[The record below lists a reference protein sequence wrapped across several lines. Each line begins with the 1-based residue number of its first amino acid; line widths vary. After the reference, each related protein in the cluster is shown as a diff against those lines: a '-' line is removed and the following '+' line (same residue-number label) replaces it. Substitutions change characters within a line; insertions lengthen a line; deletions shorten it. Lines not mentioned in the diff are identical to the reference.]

1 MRNNKQL
8 AFLLLLSFT
17 TSTAWS
23 QATVNTSDP
32 KSGRVNSPYSRF
44 GIGNMAETRSAGL
57 RGMGGTANGYAK
69 DYTINAYNPA
79 SYTYLN
85 RTTLEFA
92 IEAQSNNARIGDDVT
107 KSGTFT
113 ISQFNL
119 AFPVK
124 KGKLAMNIGYTP
136 LSKVYYNAVDSA
148 LVPDLGKT
156 ARTYNGEGNLNFAY
170 LGISGG
176 SNGFSAGVNVGYLF
190 GSIRNSTYFNVVDSN
205 ANYTRNSDYSRKDIY
220 GGLYWKG
227 GLMYKANMKNSQ
239 YISIGATATLSQKIN
254 SSRTEYFVAGTDTAL
269 NNPLGA
275 ITDTVSALYDS
286 KGKMTLPA
294 EFGFG
299 IHYGKGNNYDFG
311 LDVTYADWSLFKRYN
326 ASEIGVGKNAYRLA
340 LGGEVVPNVKATGK
354 EYFSAMT
361 YRFGVYYGKDYFLI
375 PGTNN
380 TDINYYGLTLGAQ
393 LPFKPT
399 FDQSGALNLSLDMGN
414 RGTISNGLAK
424 EFYVKFT
431 LGLRFNDLWFRRPKY
446 D

>member
-1 MRNNKQL
+1 MRNNKHL
-8 AFLLLLSFT
+8 AFFLFLSLSAT
-17 TSTAWS
+17 TSWS
-23 QATVNTSDP
+23 QATVNTNEP
-32 KSGRVNSPYSRF
+32 KSGRINSPYSRF
-44 GIGNMAETRSAGL
+44 GIGNMADNRSAGL

-92 IEAQSNNARIGDDVT
+92 IDMQSNSARIGEDVT

-119 AFPVK
+119 AFPIK
-124 KGKLAMNIGYTP
+124 KGNLGMNIGYTP
-136 LSKVYYNAVDSA
+136 ISKVYYNAADSIM
-148 LVPDLGKT
+148 VPGLGQA

-170 LGISGG
+170 LGLSGG
-176 SNGFSAGVNVGYLF
+176 TKGFSVGVNAGYLF
-190 GSIRNSTYFNVVDSN
+190 GNIRNSSYFNVVDSN
-205 ANYTRNSDYSRKDIY
+205 ANYTRNTDASRKDIY

-227 GLMYKANMKNSQ
+227 GLMYRATMKNSQ
-239 YISIGATATLSQKIN
+239 YISVGATATLSQKVN

-275 ITDTVSALYDS
+275 ITDTVSASYDR
-286 KGKMTLPA
+286 KGKMVLPT
-294 EFGFG
+294 ELGFG

-311 LDVTYADWSLFKRYN
+311 LDITYADWSVFKRYD
-326 ASEIGVGKNAYRLA
+326 ASETGVGKNAYRLA
-340 LGGEVVPNVKATGK
+340 IGGEVVPNVKATGK
-354 EYFSAMT
+354 EYFAAMT
-361 YRFGVYYGKDYFLI
+361 YRFGAYYGKDYYYI
-375 PGTNN
+375 NGTN
-380 TDINYYGLTLGAQ
+380 INYYGLTLGAQ

-399 FDQSGALNLSLDMGN
+399 YDQSGALNLSLDMGN
-414 RGTISNGLAK
+414 RGTINNNLAK